1 MKVIGDVTP
10 KFDEEGNT
18 VNVNYVGGCIIML
31 TSREASIFRDL
42 QKAAKSEKWRFP
54 FPDERTKPDD
64 IKMDTLFWLVRQF
77 TEAKFAINEFKGTIE
92 RLDDILMKAEAR

>member
-1 MKVIGDVTP
+1 MQIIGDITP

-18 VNVNYVGGCIIML
+18 TNVNYVGGCIIML

-42 QKAAKSEKWRFP
+42 QKAAKGEKWQFP

-64 IKMDTLFWLVRQF
+64 AEMDTLFWLVRQF
-77 TEAKFAINEFKGTIE
+77 AEAKFAINDFKEAIN
-92 RLDDILMKAEAR
+92 RLDDMLMKSKA